1 MSEAVAAP
9 VQEGPRRLAIVLA
22 GGGAR
27 GAYEAGVLSWIFDEL
42 RVLRTRPVQVDI
54 ICGTSVGAINSAFL
68 AAHLSD
74 SRAGVQK
81 LVDLWEN
88 LELDQVLGFSWKQA
102 AALAALFRLGNS
114 TGLVD
119 VAPMARL
126 ISRQIPWGS
135 ISRTMQAG
143 LLRALCITCT
153 EVYSGR
159 SVLFMQTAPNTG
171 LPTHAPPRTLIRS
184 ERIGPQHV
192 LASAAIPILFPAVR
206 VGQQLYMDGGLRH
219 NTPIAPALRLGAT
232 HVLVVGTSRQVSG
245 VLPENAGKEPTT
257 AFVLGKIMNALLL
270 DHLDNDLG
278 QVTLVN
284 DLLKNGQYAFGEDFT
299 QRLNQAAAA
308 RGGRVVQPAE
318 TLIVRPSVALGALGG
333 EYLKNNKIRTN
344 SSMTRRLL
352 GWLDSGS
359 EADLAS
365 YLLFDGGYARE
376 LIALGRADARA
387 QRDRL
392 LTFLEPFVEGDTGPS
407 SVSGAGWSF
416 PPPAVG

>member
-1 MSEAVAAP
+1 MSER
-9 VQEGPRRLAIVLA
+9 ERRLAIVLA

-27 GAYEAGVLSWIFDEL
+27 GAYEVGVLSFIFDEL
-42 RVLRTRPVQVDI
+42 RMLRGRPIHVDV

-68 AAHLSD
+68 AAHLED
-74 SRAGVQK
+74 SRGGVQR
-81 LVDLWEN
+81 LVELWAN
-88 LELDQVLGFSWKQA
+88 LELDRVLGFGWRQA
-102 AALAALFRLGNS
+102 RALAGILQSRGS

-119 VAPMARL
+119 VAPMAQL
-126 ISRQIPWGS
+126 ITRQIPWSQIG
-135 ISRTMQAG
+135 RTMRAG
-143 LLRALCITCT
+143 QLRALCITCT

-159 SVLFMQTAPNTG
+159 TVLFMQTAPNTS

-192 LASAAIPILFPAVR
+192 LASASIPLLFPAVR
-206 VGQQLYMDGGLRH
+206 VGKQLYMDGGLRH

-232 HVLVVGTSRQVSG
+232 HVLVVGTSRIVRG
-245 VLPENAGKEPTT
+245 VLPDLKDENEPTT

-270 DHLDNDLG
+270 DHLDNDLS
-278 QVTLVN
+278 QVALVN
-284 DLLKNGQYAFGEDFT
+284 DLLKSGELAYGESFPE
-299 QRLNQAAAA
+299 RLNQAAAA

-318 TLIVRPSVALGALGG
+318 TLIVRPSVALGALGSD
-333 EYLKNNKIRTN
+333 YLRKNRVKTG
-344 SSMTRRLL
+344 SGMTRRLL

-387 QRDRL
+387 QRERILD
-392 LTFLEPFVEGDTGPS
+392 FLETLDDARPPASMS
-407 SVSGAGWSF
+407 STDWSF